1 VFGRG
6 SIQLARVFGIR
17 IGVHPSWFLVLFLI
31 IFLLSGTFQQALG
44 GPETAS
50 ETEAYLTAVGS
61 ALLFFL
67 SLVLH
72 ELGHALVAR
81 RQGIGIVGIDLFFF
95 GGIAKMT
102 RDTDSP
108 GTEFKVSAAGPLV
121 TLLVVLG
128 CAALGTLL
136 VGGEEFER
144 VVALQAGATS
154 SAAVLALGWLTL
166 INALVLLFN
175 LIPAFPLDGG
185 RIARAVAWKLTGS
198 RGRATR
204 VAGRLGQAFAFV
216 MIALGAYL
224 LFEGLVAAGI
234 WMIVLGFFLGSAAR
248 NAVVQTAFSE
258 RLAERRVA
266 DIMDPEPVS
275 IPDDV
280 PVERAL
286 EDWFLRYGWDFFPVV
301 DGWGRFLGVVR
312 RPRLEQ
318 AVSTGRGGAGIA
330 ELVGDDPGQWRVSH
344 DASLEALLGSE
355 SLRRLGALMAVDG
368 DGVLRGVVTF
378 EQTRRA
384 LSSAVEPREPASHPG
399 A

>member
-17 IGVHPSWFLVLFLI
+17 IGVDPSWFLVLFLI

-121 TLLVVLG
+121 TLLVVLA

-318 AVSTGRGGAGIA
+318 AVSTGRGEAGIA
-330 ELVGDDPGQWRVSH
+330 ELVGDDPAQWRVSD

-368 DGVLRGVVTF
+368 DGILRGVVTF

-384 LSSAVEPREPASHPG
+384 LMRAVEPQEPASHPG

>member
-1 VFGRG
+1 VFGGG

-17 IGVHPSWFLVLFLI
+17 IGVDPSWFLVLFLI

-121 TLLVVLG
+121 TLLVVLA

-318 AVSTGRGGAGIA
+318 AVSTGRGEAGIA
-330 ELVGDDPGQWRVSH
+330 ELVGDDPAQWRVSD

-368 DGVLRGVVTF
+368 DGILRGVVTF

-384 LSSAVEPREPASHPG
+384 LMRAVEPQEPASHPG